1 MILYFIVISSS
12 DISWTVVRTMST
24 SISLMCVLLFLVV
37 NVSGKTY
44 IVETEDDLD
53 LSTEND
59 RRISRGLRIFESK
72 EKNLFLSRL
81 QQQQLEGKVDR

>member
-1 MILYFIVISSS
+1 MILYFIGISSS